1 MTSFAIDVA
10 ARGLV
15 EEIGSLVIVLR
26 LWRLVKIV
34 EEVSVGAS
42 EGMEELET
50 RLVALERDK
59 AELEARLVRLDAREG
74 GGG

>member
-42 EGMEELET
+42 EGMEELEA